1 MKLNYKKGGNRGR
14 FKLNVFINQNK
25 KSKKL
30 NLTSR
35 SKNLIAKI

>member
-1 MKLNYKKGGNRGR
+1 MKLNYKKSGNRGR

-30 NLTSR
+30 NIIRR
-35 SKNLIAKI
+35 SKN